1 MTMKSARFLG
11 LALGLLCACIPAF
24 PQGETGRISG
34 VVTDQTGGA
43 VVGATVTVLDVAR
56 GETRTLTSDGA
67 GQYTAPNLIPGI
79 YTVRGEAM
87 GFRTFER
94 QNVTVGVGG
103 DIHVDMILQPGE
115 QAQTVT
121 VTAEIPQVNT
131 TNAETGGTMQDNLL
145 QALPING
152 GSYRGI
158 IDKLP
163 GVVKNPSGSVA
174 DQSTNGGDS
183 AWDNYMLDGLYDVS
197 VWMNFPTVGSNTT
210 SGDTTLLPLDAIE
223 EINLIENP
231 KAEYGYFPGVTV
243 DVGLKSGTNQI
254 HGSAWAFGRG
264 TAFDAKN
271 AFTPGA
277 NALPAEFEQFGA
289 VVGGPIKKDRIFY
302 FAAYEGAR
310 EDVGYNFS
318 VTAPSSQAG
327 LGAGFSIPDAIAA
340 INAAAAKGAQGNTT
354 LSTLSLNVA
363 GCDANNTNIH
373 STTVAVVAT
382 ACAHNQYGSPNLWGN
397 VGQLGSTSFVESPP
411 DFGGSNNGLVKIDY
425 KINDHHAFNA
435 EYYMGDSV
443 QQLPN
448 TAQIGSIPT
457 EPWWEE
463 IFGVYTRTG
472 RVVEIWTPN
481 SNWLNEIRGG
491 YDFQDQPEYNS
502 ECGVSGSTVGMAGG
516 PASYLS
522 SYGLDS
528 GTVAFNGQQ
537 GCGFPEVTLTGFTGT
552 LDGIGT
558 RQGGGRDLQFSDV
571 VSYTRGTHQFKWGYN
586 LRKQCLCL
594 EAKNTANATGVIGF
608 GKSGDAAYAATVA
621 NGMGPATPAANAL
634 EDFLAGDP
642 SSEAILYAQTALR
655 NVHFNSMAVFL
666 QDDWRIVPKL
676 TLNLG
681 FRWEGETPGRATN
694 GQLGNFDPFVPSG
707 MVQSNQMWGFQSS
720 PSPHVGFAYDLT
732 GKGTTVIRGGGTIA
746 YAGPAMT
753 AWTTSTSDSFQQEP
767 HRRDP
772 LLCQWH
778 KHTWSRQHHQY
789 PHHQNS
795 NRRKRCNRSTATAL
809 PWVAFSVPSGV
820 SNPIWT
826 AASVSTAACAK
837 WAASPRQQPAVFN
850 PPTCSLYGDY
860 PSYKL
865 PYVETWNLSAQHAFT
880 PSITLNVAY
889 VGTHGTDLL
898 LGGDINDPTPGI
910 AGSSVEQLRRTFYT
924 AANNGYGDNYP
935 WFGKATFNFNGGT
948 SNYNGLQVTFSSRA
962 YHGLAFNAGYT
973 WSHALQSVANL
984 YNLPNPTYGG
994 ATNYGNASVD
1004 FRQRFTLTASY
1015 NIPGRKSPLQMLEGW
1030 SVSSVILILTPASVT
1045 ASESGIDA
1053 SGTGEGDEWNL
1064 YGSAK
1069 DFDALIGA
1077 VTHVPCFA
1085 VAGSKFAGG
1094 GCTVKTAG
1102 SGAIGTPG
1110 YVANMP
1116 ASCVAAA
1123 TADST
1128 SDGGLWDVANNPAVP
1143 VGATQG
1149 YNGLAQLALVG
1160 CYVAGPNNES
1170 AIVPPAQGTF
1180 GTMQPGELRN
1190 GAAGGYKNWDL
1201 SLQKNWLIKERFT
1214 FQFRAEAFN
1223 MLNRVDYSTPGSY
1236 GALAG
1241 NDLSQNSVFGTSQ
1254 ATDDISKGNPLTGPG
1269 GPRLVQLALKI
1280 LF

>member
-1 MTMKSARFLG
+1 MTMKTARFVG
-11 LALGLLCACIPAF
+11 LALGLLFACIPAF

-43 VVGATVTVLDVAR
+43 VVGAAVTVLDVAR
-56 GETRTLTSDGA
+56 GETRTLTTDGA
-67 GQYTAPNLIPGI
+67 GQYTAPNLIPGL
-79 YTVRGEAM
+79 YTVRGEAK
-87 GFRTFER
+87 GFSTFER

-103 DIHVDMILQPGE
+103 DIHVDIILQPGE

-121 VTAEIPQVNT
+121 VTAEIPQINT

-289 VVGGPIKKDRIFY
+289 VVGGPIKKDKIFY

-327 LGAGFSIPDAIAA
+327 LGAGLSIPDAIAA
-340 INAAAAKGAQGNTT
+340 INTAMGKSTPGAA
-354 LSTLSLNVA
+354 LSTLSLNIA
-363 GCDANNTNIH
+363 GCDATNPNIH
-373 STTVAVVAT
+373 STTNTVVAT

-397 VGQLGSTSFVESPP
+397 VGQLGSSSFVESPP
-411 DFGGSNNGLVKIDY
+411 DFGGSNNGLFKIDY

-481 SNWLNEIRGG
+481 SSWLNEIRGG

-516 PASYLS
+516 PASYLT
-522 SYGLDS
+522 SYGFDS

-571 VSYTRGTHQFKWGYN
+571 VSYTRGKHQFKWGYN

-594 EAKNTANATGVIGF
+594 EAKDTANATGVIGF
-608 GKSGDAAYAATVA
+608 GKSGDAAFTGA
-621 NGMGPATPAANAL
+621 NPL

-642 SSEAILYAQTALR
+642 SSEAILYAQTAVR
-655 NVHFNSMAVFL
+655 NVHFNSMALFL
-666 QDDWRIVPKL
+666 QDDWRIMPKL

-694 GQLGNFDPFVPSG
+694 GQLGNFNPFAISG

-720 PSPHVGFAYDLT
+720 PSPHLGFAYDLT
-732 GKGTTVIRGGGTIA
+732 GKGTTVVRGGGSIA

-767 HRRDP
+767 TGATLYYANGTSIAGP
-772 LLCQWH
+772 GNITSILTT
-778 KHTWSRQHHQY
+778 KT
-789 PHHQNS
+789 P
-795 NRRKRCNRSTATAL
+795 TAVGGVIVPATAL
-809 PWVAFSVPSGV
+809 PWAASVPSGV
-820 SNPIWT
+820 DNPIWT
-826 AASVSTAACAK
+826 AASVSTAACGNGLQVPG
-837 WAASPRQQPAVFN
+837 SSPAVFN

-898 LGGDINDPTPGI
+898 LTGDINEPTPGV
-910 AGSSVEQLRRTFYT
+910 AGASAEQLRRTFYT

-994 ATNYGNASVD
+994 ATNYGNAAVD

-1015 NIPGRKSPLQMLEGW
+1015 NLPGRKSPLQMLEGW
-1030 SVSSVILILTPASVT
+1030 SLSSVILILTPASVT
-1045 ASESGIDA
+1045 ASESGIDT

-1077 VTHVPCFA
+1077 VTHVPCYA
-1085 VAGSKFAGG
+1085 VTGSKFAGG
-1094 GCTVKTAG
+1094 GCTV
-1102 SGAIGTPG
+1102 
-1110 YVANMP
+1110 VASVGLMP
-1116 ASCVAAA
+1116 ASCLAE
-1123 TADST
+1123 
-1128 SDGGLWDVANNPAVP
+1128 ANLEMPSPAGVT
-1143 VGATQG
+1143 GTNTTG
-1149 YNGLAQLALVG
+1149 MGQLAAVG
-1160 CYVAGPNNES
+1160 CYVAGPNNRS
-1170 AIVPPAQGTF
+1170 AIVPPSQGTF

-1190 GAAGGYKNWDL
+1190 AAAGGYKNWDL
-1201 SLQKNWLIKERFT
+1201 SLQKNWLIKERVT
-1214 FQFRAEAFN
+1214 AQFRAEAFN

-1236 GALAG
+1236 GVLAG
-1241 NDLSQNSVFGTSQ
+1241 NDLSQPTVFGTSQ

-1269 GPRLVQLALKI
+1269 GPRLVQLGLKFI
-1280 LF
+1280 F